1 MKLTLVKSFKN
12 LKVMKKLIISML
24 FVFGFSTTA
33 FAQKH
38 PPRPPAPPHP
48 SKSEMYN
55 KKASELTKKYNMEKK
70 LILNH
75 PLATKKMKNEQIRAL
90 NVRYQN
96 EKKLL
101 RAAK

>member
-1 MKLTLVKSFKN
+1 
-12 LKVMKKLIISML
+12 MKKLLISAVL
-24 FVFGFSTTA
+24 LVGLSFSA
-33 FAQKH
+33 YGQK
-38 PPRPPAPPHP
+38 RPPAPPHP
-48 SKSEMYN
+48 SKAQLANS
-55 KKASELTKKYNMEKK
+55 KASELDKRYRTEKK

-75 PLATKKMKNEQIRAL
+75 PLATKKMKNDQLKAL